1 MPSSCKQQSEFFLY
15 KSIPHFIIKSYSPP
29 FTLPTFLAALAAL
42 AFLNI
47 LSPIS
52 LQPLS

>member
-1 MPSSCKQQSEFFLY
+1 MPSSCKQQSKFFLY

-29 FTLPTFLAALAAL
+29 FTLPTFLAALA
-42 AFLNI
+42 FLNI